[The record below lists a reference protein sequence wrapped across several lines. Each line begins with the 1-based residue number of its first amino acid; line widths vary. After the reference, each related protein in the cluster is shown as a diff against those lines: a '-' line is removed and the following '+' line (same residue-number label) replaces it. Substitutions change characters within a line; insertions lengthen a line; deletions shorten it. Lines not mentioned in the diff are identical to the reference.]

1 MLGLSLGPVTG
12 RLVAE
17 LAGGARPSIDLAPLA
32 GALELTAGALSQA
45 GSDPGHSRGCAWESS
60 LR

>member
-17 LAGGARPSIDLAPLA
+17 LAA
-32 GALELTAGALSQA
+32 GATPSVDLTPLSPA
-45 GSDPGHSRGCAWESS
+45 RWN
-60 LR
+60 

>member
-17 LAGGARPSIDLAPLA
+17 IVAGEAPSHDLGPLRPD
-32 GALELTAGALSQA
+32 
-45 GSDPGHSRGCAWESS
+45 RF
-60 LR
+60 